1 MCIVDEG
8 RSLGFELQIE
18 LAWKLLFC
26 FGNWNHG
33 RHGFD
38 DMDPLV
44 CLSPMWMHHHL
55 WRLAHRAMSDDSG
68 NKNLLIILLG
78 VWVGY
83 SMHYLFWPEAALE
96 TQHCYAMLPVAV
108 GQICYVF
115 VTCGCGTSLL
125 CLCFPAAAVVAVW
138 KLMLISLFF
147 LL

>member
-1 MCIVDEG
+1 
-8 RSLGFELQIE
+8 
-18 LAWKLLFC
+18 
-26 FGNWNHG
+26 
-33 RHGFD
+33 
-38 DMDPLV
+38 
-44 CLSPMWMHHHL
+44 
-55 WRLAHRAMSDDSG
+55 MSDDSG

-125 CLCFPAAAVVAVW
+125 CVCFPAAAVVAVW

-147 LL
+147 FLCSTCLLFRALLTSWTRFGRRSACWL